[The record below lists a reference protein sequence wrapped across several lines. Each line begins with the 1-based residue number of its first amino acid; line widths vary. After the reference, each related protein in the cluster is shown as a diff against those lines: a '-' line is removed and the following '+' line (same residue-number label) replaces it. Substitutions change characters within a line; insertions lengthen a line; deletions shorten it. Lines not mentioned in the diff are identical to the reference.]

1 MQCLLLY
8 YNLSRIVVTILIK
21 HNVFAK
27 FYKRHSIFLPTHALL
42 QYLKEHPTYKVV
54 SKIIKKLT

>member
-1 MQCLLLY
+1 MQCILLY

-27 FYKRHSIFLPTHALL
+27 FYKRYSIFAHSSTFTVFKGASNL
-42 QYLKEHPTYKVV
+42 
-54 SKIIKKLT
+54 